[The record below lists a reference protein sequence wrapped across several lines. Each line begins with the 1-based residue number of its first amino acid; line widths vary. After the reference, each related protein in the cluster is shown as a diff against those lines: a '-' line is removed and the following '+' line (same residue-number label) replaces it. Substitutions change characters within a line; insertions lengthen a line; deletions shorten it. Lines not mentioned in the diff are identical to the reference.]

1 MSAPRVS
8 LYKATGCHLCERA
21 EAQLDELRAELG
33 FELEKVTIDGN
44 PDLEAHYR
52 EWLPVVE
59 VDGERFA
66 VYHLQPEPFR
76 RRIAAAQTPAEETSL

>member
-1 MSAPRVS
+1 VRRPRVV

-21 EAQLDELRAELG
+21 ETQLDELHAELA
-33 FELEKVTIDGN
+33 FELEKVTIDG
-44 PDLEAHYR
+44 DAALEARYR

-66 VYHLQPEPFR
+66 VYHLQPGPFR
-76 RRIAAAQTPAEETSL
+76 RRIAAAQTPADETSL